1 MGQDTL
7 APSFFRYFATLED
20 PRIERCQRHKLGD
33 ILFLAVAAMV
43 SGANDFV
50 AMETFG
56 HAKRG
61 WLEKYLELP
70 NGIPSHDTIGRIFA
84 ALDGEQFIA
93 CFLAWVKS
101 IHEVTNGEI
110 IAVDGKTA
118 RASLDRAKG
127 KNALHVVSAWAS
139 ANRVVL
145 GEVMVD
151 AKSNEI
157 TAIPKLLAMLELS
170 GAIVTIDAIGC
181 QKEIAAKVRER
192 GADYVLT
199 VKANQEHLEEDIQ
212 NYFEELD
219 DGIRQPRQ
227 HSENKKKS
235 KGHGRKETRWCDAVA
250 VPTSLRNQDEWKDL
264 RSICRVT
271 RLWEEKGQ
279 EKIEVRYFI
288 SSLAPEAKVLSQ
300 AILAH
305 WGVEN
310 GLHWVLDMYFDEDRS
325 RARTDN
331 AAANLAVLRR
341 WMLTLLRQDKTLKAG
356 IEKKRLQAGWN
367 DKIREGILEGIL
379 GLS

>member
-1 MGQDTL
+1 MVQSSP
-7 APSFFRYFATLED
+7 APSFFRYFETLED
-20 PRIERCQRHKLGD
+20 PRIERCRRHKLGD

-56 HAKRG
+56 HAKRA

-70 NGIPSHDTIGRIFA
+70 NGIPSHDTIGRVFA
-84 ALDGEQFIA
+84 ALDGEQFIG
-93 CFLAWVKS
+93 CFLAWVKT
-101 IHEVTNGEI
+101 IHQVTDGEI

-118 RASLDRAKG
+118 RASLDRPSG
-127 KNALHVVSAWAS
+127 KNALHVVNAWAS

-157 TAIPKLLAMLELS
+157 TAIPRLLQMLELR
-170 GAIVTIDAIGC
+170 GAIVTIDAMGC

-199 VKANQEHLEEDIQ
+199 VKANQEHLEEDIRT
-212 NYFEELD
+212 YFLELD
-219 DGIRQPRQ
+219 DGNKRPR
-227 HSENKKKS
+227 HKSESTKKS
-235 KGHGRKETRWCDAVA
+235 KGHGRVETRWCDAVE
-250 VPTSLRNQDEWKDL
+250 VPKTLRNQQEWKDL

-279 EKIEVRYFI
+279 ERIEVRYFI
-288 SSLAPEAKVLSQ
+288 SSLPPDAKVLAK
-300 AILAH
+300 AILGH

-310 GLHWVLDMYFDEDRS
+310 GLHWVLDMYFAEDRS

-341 WMLTLLRQDKTLKAG
+341 WMVTLLRQDKTLKSSM
-356 IEKKRLQAGWN
+356 EKKRLQAGWN
-367 DKIREGILEGIL
+367 EKLLEGIL